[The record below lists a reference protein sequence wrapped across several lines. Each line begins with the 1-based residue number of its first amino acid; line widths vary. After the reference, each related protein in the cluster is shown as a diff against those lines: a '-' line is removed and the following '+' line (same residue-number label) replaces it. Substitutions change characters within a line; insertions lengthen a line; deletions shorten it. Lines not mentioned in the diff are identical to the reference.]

1 MKGKLY
7 SVATPIGYLADISLR
22 ALEVLKDVDL
32 IAAEDT
38 RHTKKLLNH
47 FDINTPLT
55 SYYEHKKREKGEF
68 VLQKLI
74 DGKNIALVSDAG
86 MPGIS
91 DPGEDLVRLCIEN
104 NIELTVIPGATAF
117 AVALVMSGLSTSC
130 FRFEGFLTVKKTGR
144 LAKLEQLKSEK
155 STLIFYE
162 APHKLLRTL
171 NDFLDVFG
179 DRKIAVCREL
189 TKKYEEILR
198 DNTSNIISHFEQIPP
213 KGEFIIVVQG
223 ATETKPIEFEQT
235 AAQMVENLINSKG
248 IDKKEA
254 IKQVAKQRGIPK
266 REVYNE
272 VTNTKFN

>member
-22 ALEVLKDVDL
+22 VLEVLKDVDL